1 MVNFKQIPPDPK
13 WDKRVIR
20 VANEFNEL
28 AKKLEGKVDKKT
40 EAKLREHLLKIEDGI
55 IKETNDKVKRD
66 YAYLV
71 QLINERHKD
80 DDLFTPEVLVL
91 EEHMLGRGTSDDSL
105 SFQHPGGSQEP
116 AAQQPAQNQKPFDI
130 QSIDLSRIDLL
141 NLEQVSPD
149 DLEKR
154 DQKCAFGD
162 GEILDDHGNAE
173 GDIWRCKGCKT
184 VYHENCLRVCLL
196 MKGSCQICDVPFL
209 RPTQR

>member
-13 WDKRVIR
+13 WDKRVIK
-20 VANEFNEL
+20 VANEYNEL

-55 IKETNDKVKRD
+55 IKETNNKVKRD
-66 YAYLV
+66 YAYLI

-80 DDLFTPEVLVL
+80 DDLFTAEVLVL
-91 EEHMLGRGTSDDSL
+91 GEHMLGRGTSDDSL
-105 SFQHPGGSQEP
+105 SFRYPGEDQVP
-116 AAQQPAQNQKPFDI
+116 ATQQPSQDQKPFDI

-141 NLEQVSPD
+141 NLEQVLPD

-154 DQKCAFGD
+154 DQKCAYGD